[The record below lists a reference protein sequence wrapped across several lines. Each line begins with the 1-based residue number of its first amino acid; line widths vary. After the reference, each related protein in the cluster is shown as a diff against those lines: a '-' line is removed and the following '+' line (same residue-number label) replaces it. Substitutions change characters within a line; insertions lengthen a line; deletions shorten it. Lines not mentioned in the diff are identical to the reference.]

1 MGSSDVRPEVEAPP
15 PGTLVGGRFRLG
27 EPLGRGGMGV
37 VVAAHDEVLGRAV
50 VIKLLARA
58 DAPPL
63 VRERFL
69 REARAAAALD
79 HPHVVRALDVGEDAG
94 APFLV
99 LEHLIGDDL
108 RAFVGERREVAEVI
122 DLALQ
127 ACAGLGAV
135 HASGFVHRDVK
146 PANLFLA
153 RERGEEVLKVL
164 DFGIAKHHG
173 GEDVSDLTA
182 TGVALGSPRYMA
194 PEQIRDAKSVD
205 ARADLWSLGVVL
217 FEALAGQRPFDGES
231 AASIGAA
238 VVSDDPPDLRA
249 LRPDLPE
256 ELVRVVERCLA
267 KNPSARFP
275 SARTL
280 AEALAPHG
288 DARAATRLGAVL
300 ASQPVLTDLKSPER
314 RLRRGG
320 ETQGDTERDTSAGA
334 SAESRG
340 DTPSARG
347 RDATG
352 DAIADTSERSSVT
365 AEVLAADRRGA
376 RGSRSRWI
384 AAVGLL
390 GGLGLLWRATSAGS
404 IEAPP
409 SGARPEAVNAPER
422 EPLPGEVAARATPT
436 PAIAPAPPPAGSPL
450 ASPPPTSPSPPIAP
464 PPRDRSRRAAP
475 RAAEAQAPPSAPSPG
490 AGSDAPPPAT
500 PAPRPTD
507 PLGAGA
513 LVDRK

>member
-1 MGSSDVRPEVEAPP
+1 
-15 PGTLVGGRFRLG
+15 
-27 EPLGRGGMGV
+27 MGV
-37 VVAAHDEVLGRAV
+37 VLAAHDEVLGRAV
-50 VIKLLARA
+50 VLKLLARA

-63 VRERFL
+63 LRERFL

-108 RAFVGERREVAEVI
+108 RAFVKERREVAEVI

-153 RERGEEVLKVL
+153 KERGEQVLKVL

-238 VVSDDPPDLRA
+238 VVSDDPPDLLA
-249 LRPDLPE
+249 LRPDLPRD
-256 ELVRVVERCLA
+256 LVGVVERCLA

-275 SARTL
+275 SAHAL
-280 AEALAPHG
+280 AEALAPFG
-288 DARAATRLGAVL
+288 DDRAATRLAAVQ
-300 ASQPVLTDLKSPER
+300 ASQPVLTDVRSPER

-320 ETQGDTERDTSAGA
+320 ETQGDTQGDSQGDSQGDTSTT
-334 SAESRG
+334 G
-340 DTPSARG
+340 DTG
-347 RDATG
+347 ATG

-365 AEVLAADRRGA
+365 AEVLATDRRRGA
-376 RGSRSRWI
+376 ESSRTRWRTRWI

-390 GGLGLLWRATSAGS
+390 GALGLLTLATSSGPTDAPASGSRSEAAKEPERESRPPQGPAEVPAPATSA
-404 IEAPP
+404 PP
-409 SGARPEAVNAPER
+409 LAVAM
-422 EPLPGEVAARATPT
+422 A
-436 PAIAPAPPPAGSPL
+436 PL
-450 ASPPPTSPSPPIAP
+450 ASSGPATSQAPSAAP
-464 PPRDRSRRAAP
+464 PPRGRPRPAEPPVAA
-475 RAAEAQAPPSAPSPG
+475 AAT
-490 AGSDAPPPAT
+490 PPPAASPVP
-500 PAPRPTD
+500 PAPPAPT
-507 PLGAGA
+507 PLGSPNPLGVGA